1 MTVSDIEKALKKIEK
16 GEYYQRFLMVVL
28 ILLFVFFIVAM
39 FFFSDIRQLYRA
51 EMNSYTFD
59 LLLLGLLLLS
69 LLFVSYIAIKDRS
82 TKLFRNCLI
91 QEKTAIAVL
100 ENEREKLSTLLE
112 IGSLL
117 SSNAEKQLIFDTI
130 CSGLARCLKGDQS
143 SLMLYQKETEKLECV
158 SCYGVQKELLLG
170 QQLKLGQGIAG
181 WVVQHRTPL
190 LLAKDISRYDF
201 INLTAKSRNITSAI
215 CVPLQLGGQIKGVL
229 NISLIDKESHFF
241 DENDLRIAKIFALS
255 AVLAIDRTVHYET
268 TRKLVPSIQTPA

>member
-1 MTVSDIEKALKKIEK
+1 
-16 GEYYQRFLMVVL
+16 MVVL

-51 EMNSYTFD
+51 QMNSYTFN
-59 LLLLGLLLLS
+59 LLMLGLILLS
-69 LLFVSYIAIKDRS
+69 LLFVSYIAIKERS
-82 TKLFRNCLI
+82 TKVLRNCLI
-91 QEKTAIAVL
+91 QEKTATLVL
-100 ENEREKLSTLLE
+100 ESEREKLSTLLE

-130 CSGLARCLKGDQS
+130 CSGLARCLKGDRS

-158 SCYGVQKELLLG
+158 SCYGGQKELILG
-170 QQLKLGQGIAG
+170 QQLKIGQGIAG

-201 INLTAKSRNITSAI
+201 INLTEKSRNITSAI
-215 CVPLQLGGQIKGVL
+215 CVPLELGGQIKGVL
-229 NISLIDKESHFF
+229 NVSLIDKENHFF
-241 DENDLRIAKIFALS
+241 DESDLRIAKIFALS